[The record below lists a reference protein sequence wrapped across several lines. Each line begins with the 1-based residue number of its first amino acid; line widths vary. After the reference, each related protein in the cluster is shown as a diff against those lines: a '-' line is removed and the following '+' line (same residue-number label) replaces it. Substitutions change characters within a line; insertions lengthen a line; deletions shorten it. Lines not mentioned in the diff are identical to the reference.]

1 MSWDP
6 EAWLLDTLES
16 QDIGLEYSEYV
27 DTYDWTGEMFAQQ
40 EFATGQQ
47 KAAGTFTDQLQQ
59 LDTQVA
65 SFGFAGSFM
74 ETEAEKGIY
83 EDFFLTSEELLTDMG
98 QTISVSRK
106 RYREDTYDYLSM
118 MITDMEIL
126 DTDT

>member
-98 QTISVSRK
+98 QTISGSRK

>member
-98 QTISVSRK
+98 QTISGSRK
-106 RYREDTYDYLSM
+106 RYREDTNDYLSM